1 MTASA
6 GLLEAA
12 AYAAE
17 TADELIVGAVR
28 DVHGAIAGRV
38 HRVVDA
44 AAGGP
49 TLEHRLHDG
58 IAAGVYGG
66 IGLGLRGAA
75 RVLRRADRHRAVPRV
90 EDSAAGRSVLA
101 AVNGLVGDRLRDER
115 PELFFE
121 AAVRRDG
128 HDVAPTRAGL
138 AEAFPDATGDV
149 VVFVHGLCESE
160 AQWARR
166 SRPTRADGTTAPSY
180 AAMLAE
186 AGWTPVDLRLNTGV
200 PLAENG
206 VATAGLLSRLVEG
219 WPVPVD
225 RIALVGHSMGG
236 LILRAACAVAGQE
249 HWTDLVTDVVTLGTP
264 HLGAPLERV
273 VAAST
278 PWLGR
283 LPEIAPVGRILEYR
297 SRGILDLRQGLAA
310 DVQHLPHARYHL
322 VAGSLTRSP
331 QHPVARSIGDL
342 LVPPRSALGLPRD
355 GAPMFPDADLLH
367 IPGAG
372 HFDLLNH
379 DNVRAALRGWLV
391 DRPADLPATG
401 PTTRE
406 TLR

>member
-6 GLLEAA
+6 GLLGAA

-17 TADELIVGAVR
+17 TADELVVGAVR
-28 DVHGAIAGRV
+28 DVHTSLAGRV
-38 HRVVDA
+38 HGVLDA

-49 TLEHRLHDG
+49 TAEHRLHDT
-58 IAAGVYGG
+58 IAGAVYTG
-66 IGLGLRGAA
+66 IGWGLRGAA
-75 RVLRRADRHRAVPRV
+75 RALRAADRLEAVPRV

-101 AVNGLVGDRLRDER
+101 AVNGLVGDRLREER
-115 PELFFE
+115 PELCFE
-121 AAVRRDG
+121 AAVRHGGRD
-128 HDVAPTRAGL
+128 VEPTRSGIA
-138 AEAFPDATGDV
+138 AAFPGAGDAV

-160 AQWARR
+160 ERWGRR
-166 SRPTRADGTTAPSY
+166 SRPLRPDGSTAGSY
-180 AAMLAE
+180 AALLAE
-186 AGWTPVDLRLNTGV
+186 LGWTPVDLRLNTGI

-206 VATAGLLSRLVEG
+206 VATAALLTRLVEG
-219 WPVPVD
+219 WPVPV
-225 RIALVGHSMGG
+225 RRLALVGHSMGG
-236 LILRAACAVAGQE
+236 LVLRAACAVAGQE

-297 SRGILDLRQGLAA
+297 SAGILDLRQGLAA
-310 DVQHLPHARYHL
+310 DVQNLPHARYHL

-331 QHPVARSIGDL
+331 RHPLARTIGDL
-342 LVPPRSALGLPRD
+342 LVTPRSALGLPSD
-355 GAPMFPDADLLH
+355 GPPMFPDADMLH

-379 DNVRAALRGWLV
+379 ENVHAALRQWLA
-391 DRPADLPATG
+391 DRSGDVPAG
-401 PTTRE
+401 PMSRE
-406 TLR
+406 TDR

>member
-6 GLLEAA
+6 GLLGAA

-17 TADELIVGAVR
+17 TADELLVGAVR
-28 DVHGAIAGRV
+28 DVHGAVAGRV
-38 HRVVDA
+38 HRVVDT

-75 RVLRRADRHRAVPRV
+75 RALRRADRHPAVPRV
-90 EDSAAGRSVLA
+90 EDSAAGRSLLA
-101 AVNGLVGDRLRDER
+101 AVNGLVGDRLREER

-128 HDVAPTRAGL
+128 QDVDPTRAGL
-138 AEAFPDATGDV
+138 AEAFPRATGDV

-160 AQWARR
+160 AQWSRR
-166 SRPTRADGTTAPSY
+166 SRPIRPDGTTAPPY
-180 AAMLAE
+180 AAALSDQ
-186 AGWTPVDLRLNTGV
+186 GWTPVDLRLNTGV

-206 VATAGLLSRLVEG
+206 VATAALLSRIVEG
-219 WPVPVD
+219 WPVPVR

-283 LPEIAPVGRILEYR
+283 LPEVAPVGRILEYR
-297 SRGILDLRQGLAA
+297 SRGILDLRHGLAA
-310 DVQHLPHARYHL
+310 DVQHLPQARYHL

-331 QHPVARSIGDL
+331 RHPVARSIGDL
-342 LVPPRSALGLPRD
+342 LVTPRSALGLPRE
-355 GAPMFPDADLLH
+355 GPAMFPDADLLH

-379 DNVRAALRGWLV
+379 ENVHAALRTWLA
-391 DRPADLPATG
+391 DRSGGAPMAGGTSQ
-401 PTTRE
+401 E
-406 TLR
+406 TPR